1 MRSKAGFEGDNID
14 VGGVHGNGKQQ
25 LASANGRDHAKE
37 TTDFGNFLANSTAS
51 LNRDDHDK
59 NEEKN
64 QNEGSGAK
72 RFMRRFA
79 SIMLSHIGTLLI
91 VVAYVAAGGFLFS
104 YLETNNEIESCK
116 TSEAKFWA
124 KFTETVNLVYSQAQG
139 SNATEAQLSVSSS
152 ILDFAKDF
160 YALNVNPEFNCS
172 SMPDPELPT
181 WNFVN
186 AAYFCVTIVTT
197 IGYGHISP
205 MTQWGQIV
213 CMIYG
218 ILGIPLMLLF
228 LSKIGDPT
236 AMLFRSF
243 YLNIFC
249 CKCFVKRLPNEAELM
264 ANGGQAERQQT
275 SWAAAAEEGE
285 AGGEKKPP
293 AKVVEVIE
301 EEEEEEEEDNEVINI
316 PITVTLMLLT
326 IYIVIGAAVFRFWE
340 EWTIVEGTY
349 FSFITLSTIGFGD
362 YVPGRNG
369 PFNDTGVIIELLV
382 GCIYCI
388 FGLALL
394 SMCINLIQD
403 EMTAKFHWIGTK
415 LGVTPVEK
423 KDDEDDDDEEDEDD
437 DEDSDEESS
446 STEEEDYES
455 SRGSKK
461 QLARHRGNGGTTAES
476 SA

>member
-1 MRSKAGFEGDNID
+1 FEGDNID

-275 SWAAAAEEGE
+275 SWAAAAEEGK

-369 PFNDTGVIIELLV
+369 PFNDPNSTGS
-382 GCIYCI
+382 
-388 FGLALL
+388 APN
-394 SMCINLIQD
+394 S
-403 EMTAKFHWIGTK
+403 AS
-415 LGVTPVEK
+415 PVEK
-423 KDDEDDDDEEDEDD
+423 KDDEDDEDDDDED

>member
-1 MRSKAGFEGDNID
+1 
-14 VGGVHGNGKQQ
+14 
-25 LASANGRDHAKE
+25 
-37 TTDFGNFLANSTAS
+37 
-51 LNRDDHDK
+51 
-59 NEEKN
+59 
-64 QNEGSGAK
+64 NEGSGAK

-160 YALNVNPEFNCS
+160 YALERQPGVQLQLDAGSGAANLEFC
-172 SMPDPELPT
+172 
-181 WNFVN
+181 
-186 AAYFCVTIVTT
+186 
-197 IGYGHISP
+197 YGHISP

-423 KDDEDDDDEEDEDD
+423 KD
-437 DEDSDEESS
+437 
-446 STEEEDYES
+446 
-455 SRGSKK
+455 
-461 QLARHRGNGGTTAES
+461 
-476 SA
+476 